1 MRAYLV
7 GELDEETMTALEEQY
22 FRDAASAVRL
32 DVAADDL
39 IDEYVSRQLSAR
51 DRTRVA
57 RLLTSPDWRRRFLLS
72 KSLADNEVRN
82 TYARTAERVPWLAW
96 LAPTRIQSLGS
107 TATTMVAVVVASGAA
122 MLVAMAGPRAEIRLL
137 RTALAHQQTVG
148 RQIQAQV
155 QAERSKRTAL
165 EETLSALHTVSF
177 ALVPGV
183 SRGRGEDLIVP
194 PDAQFVH

>member
-1 MRAYLV
+1 
-7 GELDEETMTALEEQY
+7 
-22 FRDAASAVRL
+22 
-32 DVAADDL
+32 
-39 IDEYVSRQLSAR
+39 
-51 DRTRVA
+51 
-57 RLLTSPDWRRRFLLS
+57 
-72 KSLADNEVRN
+72 
-82 TYARTAERVPWLAW
+82 
-96 LAPTRIQSLGS
+96 
-107 TATTMVAVVVASGAA
+107 

-194 PDAQFVH
+194 PDAQFVHFQLGLEASARRHDYRALLLTEGRQAIWSEALAEPKFGERGWFPELRIPAASLGPGEYYLSLEAADNQGRFSELTGYRFRIVTR